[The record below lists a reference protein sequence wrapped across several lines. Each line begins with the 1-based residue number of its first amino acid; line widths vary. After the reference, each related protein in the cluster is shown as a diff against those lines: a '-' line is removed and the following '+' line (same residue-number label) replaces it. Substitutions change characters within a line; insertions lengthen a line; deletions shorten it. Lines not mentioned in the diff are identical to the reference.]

1 LTHAL
6 GVFCLLLTSTDPS
19 TANALQLEGS
29 IALGFDAN
37 PAQTRTGPELAFAR
51 YAVEAWRSWSVSD
64 GQTLSL
70 SGGGWYRDNESAND
84 AYRLDLMGEWSR
96 ETASGLGLWQLDLNA
111 GAYRDALVSADER
124 DEVAIG
130 LHYGQLL
137 SARQTLGLSAELR
150 RLDYRHVTEP
160 WAGRPGSTP
169 NPESARASDLKN
181 GARNQGQS
189 ARPREDRALTLG
201 LDLTQHWSP
210 DLSTQLALTYAAN
223 ESSVRLEGYRRPG
236 LSGLLRLELSE
247 LWRLEAGAGWLL
259 SRYDETPR
267 DHEREDRQLSLSLSA
282 VRRLARS
289 AAEWRCRLE
298 WLDNDST
305 LADYSFQQWV
315 TECGLSW
322 SLR

>member
-1 LTHAL
+1 MR
-6 GVFCLLLTSTDPS
+6 DE
-19 TANALQLEGS
+19 Q
-29 IALGFDAN
+29 I
-37 PAQTRTGPELAFAR
+37 
-51 YAVEAWRSWSVSD
+51 
-64 GQTLSL
+64 LSL
-70 SGGGWYRDNESAND
+70 GASGWYRDNESAND
-84 AYRLDLMGEWSR
+84 AYRLDLLGAWSR
-96 ETASGLGLWQLDLNA
+96 ESASGRGLWQLDLSA
-111 GAYRDALVSADER
+111 GAYRDALVPADER

-130 LHYGQLL
+130 LRYDHLL

-150 RLDYRHVTEP
+150 RLDYRHVTGP
-160 WAGRPGSTP
+160 WAGRPGSAP

-201 LDLTQHWSP
+201 LDLTQYWSP

-236 LSGLLRLELSE
+236 LTGLMRWDLSD

-259 SRYDETPR
+259 SRYGANPR
-267 DHEREDRQLSLSLSA
+267 EREREDRQLSLNLS
-282 VRRLARS
+282 VFHRLARS
-289 AAEWRCRLE
+289 AAEWQCRLE

-315 TECGLSW
+315 TDCGLSW